1 MFEDFISKSLD
12 QCSKWTFL
20 LNSTTFNPFQ
30 DGHFW
35 GCSQIAH
42 PLPKKCPTSLKP
54 VSHILKWW
62 KLAQLYI
69 TYRGSKKCINH
80 VKHRLSSADISMFS
94 LEINKFC
101 YIKKHRYRMHFDKWF
116 LAILTFFEALKIILI
131 SMVITFMI
139 SAEITTP
146 GLLKLNVFWNKG
158 YDFIISVNDIRNK
171 ILWLNSNYI
180 AEGVTWP
187 KFDNSTVAMR
197 EVIIVSIW

>member
-1 MFEDFISKSLD
+1 
-12 QCSKWTFL
+12 
-20 LNSTTFNPFQ
+20 
-30 DGHFW
+30 
-35 GCSQIAH
+35 
-42 PLPKKCPTSLKP
+42 
-54 VSHILKWW
+54 
-62 KLAQLYI
+62 
-69 TYRGSKKCINH
+69 
-80 VKHRLSSADISMFS
+80 
-94 LEINKFC
+94 
-101 YIKKHRYRMHFDKWF
+101 MHFDKWF

-139 SAEITTP
+139 SAERTTP

-197 EVIIVSIW
+197 EVIIVSIL